1 MSQQPDRI
9 PVTVLT
15 GFLGSGKTTLL
26 NRILTEQH
34 GLRIAVIENEYG
46 EIGIDHDLVVQTDE
60 EIFEMN
66 NGCICCTV
74 RGDLIRI
81 LGRLAE
87 RRDKFDQVLIET
99 TGLADPGPVAQTFFA
114 EDDISAR
121 YRLDGIVTL
130 VDAKHV
136 LLHLDESDECHEQIA
151 FADVVL
157 LNKTDLATEDEL
169 SLLERRIRNI
179 NAMAQIHRTQ
189 NSTIDMHAVLGI
201 GGFDLKRA
209 LEVKPTFLEPEYPFE
224 YGAIYELAA
233 GTYTLHL
240 TEAGEDHLPLLV
252 FGVAGADAETL
263 KAAVEVAV
271 PVFSADGEACEL
283 DHVHDEHCG
292 HDHGH
297 SHDHAHDHDHGAHAH
312 DHDHGDHD
320 HAHEHDHG
328 HVHDEHCHHAHGDA
342 VHAGEV
348 LTPELR
354 ARELHLHGAGPW
366 SVQLKITE
374 FGNYAIFMA
383 HDPSEFNAQLQNSEG
398 EVVKSAI
405 EREFDG
411 GHSHDEEVGSV
422 GFTFRGDLDADKVSA
437 FLSQLTQE
445 DGGDLFRY
453 KGILSIAGEN
463 QRFVFQGV
471 HMLFDGTFDR
481 PWGQSPRQNAVVFI
495 GRNLDRDKLETGFGE
510 CLV

>member
-87 RRDKFDQVLIET
+87 RRDKFDHVLIET

-157 LNKTDLATEDEL
+157 LNKTDLATGDEL

-209 LEVKPTFLEPEYPFE
+209 LEIKPTFLEPEYPFE
-224 YGAIYELAA
+224 YGAIYALAA

-240 TEAGEDHLPLLV
+240 TQAGEDHLPLLL
-252 FGVAGADAETL
+252 FGVAGADADTL
-263 KAAVEVAV
+263 KSAVDVAV

-283 DHVHDEHCG
+283 GHAHDEHVG
-292 HDHGH
+292 HHHGHDHHDHGH
-297 SHDHAHDHDHGAHAH
+297 DHDHS
-312 DHDHGDHD
+312 DHD
-320 HAHEHDHG
+320 HDHG
-328 HVHDEHCHHAHGDA
+328 HVHGEHFHHAHGDA

-366 SVQLKITE
+366 SVQLNITE
-374 FGNYAIFMA
+374 SGNYAIFMA
-383 HDPSEFNAQLQNSEG
+383 HHPSEFGAQLQNSKG
-398 EVVKSAI
+398 QVQKPAVQ
-405 EREFDG
+405 REFDG

-422 GFTFRGDLDADKVSA
+422 GFTFRGDLNADKASA
-437 FLSQLTQE
+437 FLSRLTQE
-445 DGGDLFRY
+445 DGADLFRY
-453 KGILSIAGEN
+453 KGILSIAGEK

-481 PWGQSPRQNAVVFI
+481 PWGDAPRQNAVVFI